1 MAMMEAAPSQIT
13 RLLQRWVE
21 GDREALDQIMP
32 IVYERLRQ
40 LAHLRLR
47 SAPGEASLNT
57 TGLVH
62 EVYLKLVDAPRVSL
76 RDRSHFLALASRVM
90 RNLLVDHA
98 RARRASKRGGGQ
110 APVELEPALWL
121 PDEKA
126 ETVTELDC
134 ALKRLEALDERQSRI
149 LELRYFGGLSLEE
162 TAKALGISLATVK
175 RELRSARAWLALEL
189 RGEPSL

>member
-1 MAMMEAAPSQIT
+1 MTPAAPSQIT
-13 RLLQRWVE
+13 RLLQRWGE

-40 LAHLRLR
+40 LAHQRLR

-57 TGLVH
+57 TGVVH

-76 RDRSHFLALASRVM
+76 RDRSHFLAFASRVM

-98 RARRASKRGGGQ
+98 RARRAAKRGGGQ
-110 APVELEPALWL
+110 APVEVESALWL
-121 PDEKA
+121 PEEQA
-126 ETVTELDC
+126 EAVAELDE
-134 ALKRLEALDERQSRI
+134 ALARLEALDERQSRI

-162 TAKALGISLATVK
+162 TAQALGISLATVK